1 MLTNVINNSQAP
13 INLSR
18 SEPSVVSPGQR
29 GGTVDTNKV
38 SSGDES
44 FREQLWTGENS
55 IVFGK
60 LQSEK
65 HTRSQQVKGIKIADD
80 VMDKA
85 GGIFNK
91 MKAQLDSIIKNY
103 PPFGLEDDRRIEYLM
118 TFEGL
123 RRQIE
128 QLTIPPDNKTA
139 EQYIVKVR
147 SSDIPEL
154 TKLSSDE
161 EIVAAITKLND
172 EEDTIKAERQAL
184 QAEANRVINSDV
196 QAFESLRRKGMWD
209 DLTAN
214 SAESLSK
221 DVRSGLSATD
231 ATISDS
237 HQGVLQS
244 LG

>member
-1 MLTNVINNSQAP
+1 MLTNVINNSQTP

-18 SEPSVVSPGQR
+18 SGKPVVNPGQR
-29 GGTVDTNKV
+29 VD
-38 SSGDES
+38 SGKIYSGVNEH
-44 FREQLWTGENS
+44 REQVSTRESS
-55 IVFGK
+55 IVSGK

-65 HTRSQQVKGIKIADD
+65 HTRSLQLKDIKIAGDI
-80 VMDKA
+80 MDTA
-85 GGIFNK
+85 YGIVKK
-91 MKAQLDSIIKNY
+91 MKAQVDSIIKNY
-103 PPFGLEDDRRIEYLM
+103 PPFGLQDDRRIEYLM
-118 TFEGL
+118 TFKAL

-139 EQYIVKVR
+139 EQYIGR
-147 SSDIPEL
+147 IWSSDIPEL

-161 EIVAAITKLND
+161 EIVAAMTKLND
-172 EEDTIKAERQAL
+172 AEDTIQAQRQGL
-184 QAEANRVINSDV
+184 QAEANRVINSEV
-196 QAFESLRRKGMWD
+196 QAFESVRRKGMWD

-214 SAESLSK
+214 SADSLSK

-231 ATISDS
+231 ATISGS